1 MHHLRNVWFGGIEK
15 ALTTYLNALLKDSL
29 ENIDSHLRVST
40 SMSALIRA
48 FDKEF
53 SLCANYPKGH
63 GDEFKEWIKQTQ
75 PGELLL
81 HVERASGSRQDLF
94 VEGAPAV
101 YWNRQYCIEFLDE
114 QLILPSKGNV
124 LQENIAYSSIIIGN
138 GWFVQDIINIISMYC
153 HPG

>member
-1 MHHLRNVWFGGIEK
+1 MQFVPENTAYSCEKIGGTTYEMDCMHHLRNVWFGGVLK
-15 ALTTYLNALLKDSL
+15 ALTYYLNTLLQDSL

-63 GDEFKEWIKQTQ
+63 GEQFKEWIKSTH

-81 HVERASGSRQDLF
+81 HVEQSTGSL
-94 VEGAPAV
+94 
-101 YWNRQYCIEFLDE
+101 
-114 QLILPSKGNV
+114 
-124 LQENIAYSSIIIGN
+124 
-138 GWFVQDIINIISMYC
+138 QDIFV
-153 HPG
+153 